1 VQRAI
6 ALFERALEIEPD
18 YVDALIALGN
28 ALQMRGTFLAIPDL
42 VARARSL
49 VERALEIAPTRTD
62 VHVRLGQI
70 LVVQGEIDAAEAAIR
85 RGLALDPDSALAHSA
100 LARVL
105 WVGRARIDEAIGHF
119 TRAAALAPE
128 AGYTYLQL
136 ALLQALNGDLGAAER
151 NAKAAV
157 ELQQKAMSGAQGLI
171 VVGAHTR
178 LGYVHYLRGQYEDSI
193 REYRRELSFLT
204 LTDHALR
211 DRSIIEVSQKL
222 AASYHRLGTADEA
235 RTYGNA
241 AIEAFDRRLA
251 AGADD
256 PFTRY
261 YLAAL
266 HALRDDVEPVLRHL
280 ERPLRELG
288 AFTRWRLTRDP
299 DFAGVLAN
307 PAVAA
312 LLNA

>member
-1 VQRAI
+1 
-6 ALFERALEIEPD
+6 
-18 YVDALIALGN
+18 
-28 ALQMRGTFLAIPDL
+28 
-42 VARARSL
+42 
-49 VERALEIAPTRTD
+49 
-62 VHVRLGQI
+62 
-70 LVVQGEIDAAEAAIR
+70 
-85 RGLALDPDSALAHSA
+85 
-100 LARVL
+100 
-105 WVGRARIDEAIGHF
+105 
-119 TRAAALAPE
+119 
-128 AGYTYLQL
+128 
-136 ALLQALNGDLGAAER
+136 
-151 NAKAAV
+151 
-157 ELQQKAMSGAQGLI
+157 MSGTQGLI

-178 LGYVHYLRGQYEDSI
+178 LGYVHYLRGHYQEAI
-193 REYRRELSFLT
+193 REYTRELNFLT

-222 AASYHRLGTADEA
+222 AAAYTRLGAEDEA
-235 RTYGNA
+235 RTYGNG

-266 HALRDDVEPVLRHL
+266 HALRDDVEPLLTHL

-288 AFTRWRLTRDP
+288 AFTRWRLPRDP

-312 LLNA
+312 RLSA